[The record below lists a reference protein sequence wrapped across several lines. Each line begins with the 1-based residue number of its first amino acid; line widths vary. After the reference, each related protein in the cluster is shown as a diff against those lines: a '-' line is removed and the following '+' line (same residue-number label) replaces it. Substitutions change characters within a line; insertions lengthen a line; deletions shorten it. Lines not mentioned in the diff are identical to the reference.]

1 MISCHNLTRR
11 FGDFTA
17 VDNLSF
23 EIPAGSI
30 CAFMGPNGAGKST
43 TVNML
48 TGLLAPT
55 SGDATVAGLS
65 IVNGGVEL
73 KKRIGV
79 LPANLG
85 LFDDLTVDEHLTLTG
100 DVYGLKRDDT
110 HSQNRSTSARARS
123 GTWPRCLRQPLL
135 QRHAKER
142 PRSPWRSSTIPP
154 VLFLD
159 EPFEAIDPLH
169 RAPFAT
175 LLSRVAQRG
184 HHGIPDVAYPLDHRA
199 HGKPFRGHP
208 RRPYRLECHGCGTDE
223 IPRRNYFD
231 LIEYPPVEDL
241 EWLGSGPS

>member
-1 MISCHNLTRR
+1 VISCHNLTRR

-23 EIPAGSI
+23 EIPKGAI

-65 IVNGGVEL
+65 IITGGVEL
-73 KKRIGV
+73 KRRIGV

-85 LFDDLTVDEHLTLTG
+85 LFDDLTVEEHLTLTG
-100 DVYGLKRDDT
+100 DVYGLSHENTKTRTDQLLKALDLEQGRNVFAS
-110 HSQNRSTSARARS
+110 HCSS
-123 GTWPRCLRQPLL
+123 GMRKKTALAMALI
-135 QRHAKER
+135 HN
-142 PRSPWRSSTIPP
+142 PP

-159 EPFEAIDPLH
+159 EPFEAIDPFTSRTISDIL
-169 RAPFAT
+169 T
-175 LLSRVAQRG
+175 RVAQRG
-184 HHGIPDVAYPLDHRA
+184 TTVFLTSHILSTIERIASHFIVIRGGHIVWNATAAELTRPL
-199 HGKPFRGHP
+199 
-208 RRPYRLECHGCGTDE
+208 EE
-223 IPRRNYFD
+223 MYFD

>member
-23 EIPAGSI
+23 EIPQGAI

-48 TGLLAPT
+48 TGLLAPS

-65 IVNGGVEL
+65 ILSGGMEL

-85 LFDDLTVDEHLTLTG
+85 LFDDLTVEEHLVLTG
-100 DVYGLKRDDT
+100 DVYGLKRDETNTRTD
-110 HSQNRSTSARARS
+110 QLLRALDLEQGRKVFASHCSS
-123 GTWPRCLRQPLL
+123 GMRKKTALAMALI
-135 QRHAKER
+135 HN
-142 PRSPWRSSTIPP
+142 PP

-159 EPFEAIDPLH
+159 EPFEAIDPFTS
-169 RAPFAT
+169 RT
-175 LLSRVAQRG
+175 ISDLLVRCSQRG
-184 HHGIPDVAYPLDHRA
+184 TTVFLTSHILSTIERMASHFVVIRGGRVVWNATAAELTKPLEE
-199 HGKPFRGHP
+199 
-208 RRPYRLECHGCGTDE
+208 L
-223 IPRRNYFD
+223 YFE
-231 LIEYPPVEDL
+231 LVEYPPVEEL
-241 EWLGSGPS
+241 EWLGFGPS

>member
-23 EIPAGSI
+23 EIPKGAI
-30 CAFMGPNGAGKST
+30 CAFMGHNGAGKST

-65 IVNGGVEL
+65 IAKGGIEL

-85 LFDDLTVDEHLTLTG
+85 LFDDLTVEEHLVLTG
-100 DVYGLKRDDT
+100 DVYGLKHEDT
-110 HSQNRSTSARARS
+110 KARAAQLLRVLDLEHGRDVFASRCSS
-123 GTWPRCLRQPLL
+123 GMRKKTSLAMALI
-135 QRHAKER
+135 HN
-142 PRSPWRSSTIPP
+142 PP

-159 EPFEAIDPLH
+159 EPFEAIDPMTS
-169 RAPFAT
+169 RT
-175 LLSRVAQRG
+175 ITELLSTISGRG
-184 HHGIPDVAYPLDHRA
+184 TTVFLTSHILTHIERMASHFMVIRSGSIVWNSTAAELTRPLEE
-199 HGKPFRGHP
+199 
-208 RRPYRLECHGCGTDE
+208 L
-223 IPRRNYFD
+223 YFE
-231 LIEYPPVEDL
+231 LIDYTH
-241 EWLGSGPS
+241 

>member
-1 MISCHNLTRR
+1 VISCHNLTRR

-23 EIPAGSI
+23 EIPKGAI

-65 IVNGGVEL
+65 ILTGGVEL
-73 KKRIGV
+73 KRRIGV

-85 LFDDLTVDEHLTLTG
+85 LFDDLTVEEHLTLTG
-100 DVYGLKRDDT
+100 DVYGLDRTDT
-110 HSQNRSTSARARS
+110 KTHTDQLLRALDLEHGRNVFASHCSS
-123 GTWPRCLRQPLL
+123 GMRKKTALAMALI
-135 QRHAKER
+135 HN
-142 PRSPWRSSTIPP
+142 PP

-159 EPFEAIDPLH
+159 EPFEAIDPFTSRTISDIL
-169 RAPFAT
+169 T
-175 LLSRVAQRG
+175 RVAQRG
-184 HHGIPDVAYPLDHRA
+184 TTVFLTSHILSTIEKMASHFVVIRDGRIVWNATAAELTRPL
-199 HGKPFRGHP
+199 
-208 RRPYRLECHGCGTDE
+208 EE
-223 IPRRNYFD
+223 MYFD
-231 LIEYPPVEDL
+231 LVEYPPVEDL

>member
-11 FGDFTA
+11 FGEFTA

-23 EIPAGSI
+23 EIARGSI

-65 IVNGGVEL
+65 ITKGGIEL

-85 LFDDLTVDEHLTLTG
+85 LFDDLTVEEHLTLTG
-100 DVYGLKRDDT
+100 DVYGLRREDT
-110 HSQNRSTSARARS
+110 QLRTAQLLRALDLENGRNVFASRCSS
-123 GTWPRCLRQPLL
+123 GMRKKAALAMALI
-135 QRHAKER
+135 HN
-142 PRSPWRSSTIPP
+142 PP

-159 EPFEAIDPLH
+159 EPFEAIDPFTS
-169 RAPFAT
+169 RT
-175 LLSRVAQRG
+175 ISELLSRIAKRG
-184 HHGIPDVAYPLDHRA
+184 TTVFLTSHILSTIERMATQFIVIRDGRIVWNATPSELT
-199 HGKPFRGHP
+199 KS
-208 RRPYRLECHGCGTDE
+208 LEE
-223 IPRRNYFD
+223 MYFD
-231 LIEYPPVEDL
+231 LVEYPPVEDL

>member
-23 EIPAGSI
+23 DIPKGAI

-65 IVNGGVEL
+65 RITGGVEL
-73 KKRIGV
+73 KRRIGV

-85 LFDDLTVDEHLTLTG
+85 LFDDLTVEEHLTLTG
-100 DVYGLKRDDT
+100 DVYGLNNTDT
-110 HSQNRSTSARARS
+110 KTRTDQLLKALDLEHGRNVFASHCSS
-123 GTWPRCLRQPLL
+123 GMRKKTALAMALI
-135 QRHAKER
+135 HN
-142 PRSPWRSSTIPP
+142 PP

-159 EPFEAIDPLH
+159 EPFEAIDPFTSRTISDIL
-169 RAPFAT
+169 T
-175 LLSRVAQRG
+175 RVAQRG
-184 HHGIPDVAYPLDHRA
+184 TTVFLTSHILSTIERIASHFIVIRGGKIVWNATAAELTRPL
-199 HGKPFRGHP
+199 
-208 RRPYRLECHGCGTDE
+208 EE
-223 IPRRNYFD
+223 MYFD
-231 LIEYPPVEDL
+231 LVEYPPVEDL

>member
-1 MISCHNLTRR
+1 VISCHNLTRR

-23 EIPAGSI
+23 EIPAGAI

-65 IVNGGVEL
+65 ISGGGIEL

-85 LFDDLTVDEHLTLTG
+85 LFDDLTVEEHLTLTG
-100 DVYGLKRDDT
+100 DVYGLRREDM
-110 HSQNRSTSARARS
+110 RARTTQLLRTLDLEHGRDVFASRCSS
-123 GTWPRCLRQPLL
+123 GMRKKTALAMALI
-135 QRHAKER
+135 HN
-142 PRSPWRSSTIPP
+142 PP

-159 EPFEAIDPLH
+159 EPFEAIDPFTS
-169 RAPFAT
+169 RT
-175 LLSRVAQRG
+175 ISELLSRVAKRG
-184 HHGIPDVAYPLDHRA
+184 TTVFFTSHILSTIERLATQFIVIRGGRIVWNVPASELTGPL
-199 HGKPFRGHP
+199 
-208 RRPYRLECHGCGTDE
+208 EE
-223 IPRRNYFD
+223 VYFG

-241 EWLGSGPS
+241 EWLGSGLS

>member
-23 EIPAGSI
+23 EIPAGAI

-65 IVNGGVEL
+65 IVKGGIEL

-85 LFDDLTVDEHLTLTG
+85 LFDDLTVEEHLTLTG
-100 DVYGLKRDDT
+100 DVYGLKREDT
-110 HSQNRSTSARARS
+110 RLRTGQLLRALDLENGRNVFAGQCSS
-123 GTWPRCLRQPLL
+123 GMRKKTALAMAL
-135 QRHAKER
+135 
-142 PRSPWRSSTIPP
+142 IYNPP

-159 EPFEAIDPLH
+159 EPFEAIDPFTS
-169 RAPFAT
+169 RVISE
-175 LLSRVAQRG
+175 LLSRIAKRG
-184 HHGIPDVAYPLDHRA
+184 TTVFLTSHILSTIERMATQFIVIRDGRIVWNAPASELTKSH
-199 HGKPFRGHP
+199 
-208 RRPYRLECHGCGTDE
+208 EE
-223 IPRRNYFD
+223 MYFD
-231 LIEYPPVEDL
+231 LVEYPPVEDL

>member
-1 MISCHNLTRR
+1 VISCHNLTRR

-23 EIPAGSI
+23 EIPKGAI

-65 IVNGGVEL
+65 ILTGGVEL
-73 KKRIGV
+73 KRRIGV

-85 LFDDLTVDEHLTLTG
+85 LFDDLTVEEHLTLTG
-100 DVYGLKRDDT
+100 DVYGLDRTDT
-110 HSQNRSTSARARS
+110 KTRTDQLLRALDLEHGRNVFASHCSS
-123 GTWPRCLRQPLL
+123 GMRKKTALAMALI
-135 QRHAKER
+135 HN
-142 PRSPWRSSTIPP
+142 PP

-159 EPFEAIDPLH
+159 EPFEAIDPFTSRTISDIL
-169 RAPFAT
+169 T
-175 LLSRVAQRG
+175 RVAQRG
-184 HHGIPDVAYPLDHRA
+184 TTVFLTSHILSTIEKMASHFVVIRDGRIVWNATAAELTRPL
-199 HGKPFRGHP
+199 
-208 RRPYRLECHGCGTDE
+208 EE
-223 IPRRNYFD
+223 MYFD
-231 LIEYPPVEDL
+231 LVEYPPVEDL

>member
-23 EIPAGSI
+23 DIPKGAI

-65 IVNGGVEL
+65 IITGGVEL
-73 KKRIGV
+73 KRRIGV

-85 LFDDLTVDEHLTLTG
+85 LFDDLTVEEHLTLTG
-100 DVYGLKRDDT
+100 DVYGLNNTDT
-110 HSQNRSTSARARS
+110 KTRTDQLLKALDLEHGRNVFASHCSS
-123 GTWPRCLRQPLL
+123 GMRKKTALAMALI
-135 QRHAKER
+135 HN
-142 PRSPWRSSTIPP
+142 PP

-159 EPFEAIDPLH
+159 EPFEAIDPFTSRTISDIL
-169 RAPFAT
+169 T
-175 LLSRVAQRG
+175 RVAQRG
-184 HHGIPDVAYPLDHRA
+184 TTVFLTSHILSTIERIASHFIVIRGGKIVWNATAAELTRPL
-199 HGKPFRGHP
+199 
-208 RRPYRLECHGCGTDE
+208 EE
-223 IPRRNYFD
+223 MYFD
-231 LIEYPPVEDL
+231 LVEYPPVEDL

>member
-23 EIPAGSI
+23 EIPRGAI
-30 CAFMGPNGAGKST
+30 CAFLGPNGAGKST

-55 SGDATVAGLS
+55 SGDAMVAGLS
-65 IVNGGVEL
+65 IVTGGVEL
-73 KKRIGV
+73 KRRIGV

-85 LFDDLTVDEHLTLTG
+85 LFDDLTVEEHLILTG
-100 DVYGLKRDDT
+100 DVYGLSRADTRSRTDQLLRALDLEHGRDVFA
-110 HSQNRSTSARARS
+110 SRCSS
-123 GTWPRCLRQPLL
+123 GMRKKTALAMALI
-135 QRHAKER
+135 HN
-142 PRSPWRSSTIPP
+142 PP

-159 EPFEAIDPLH
+159 EPFEAIDPFTSRTIADIL
-169 RAPFAT
+169 T
-175 LLSRVAQRG
+175 RVAGRG
-184 HHGIPDVAYPLDHRA
+184 TTVFLTSHILSTIERLASHFVVV
-199 HGKPFRGHP
+199 RGG
-208 RRPYRLECHGCGTDE
+208 RIVWNVTAAELTQTLEEH
-223 IPRRNYFD
+223 YFE

>member
-11 FGDFTA
+11 FGEFTA

-23 EIPAGSI
+23 EIARGSI

-65 IVNGGVEL
+65 ITKGGIEL

-85 LFDDLTVDEHLTLTG
+85 LFDDLTVEEHLTLTG
-100 DVYGLKRDDT
+100 DVYGLRREDT
-110 HSQNRSTSARARS
+110 QVRTSQLLRALDLENGRNVFASRCSS
-123 GTWPRCLRQPLL
+123 GMRKKTALAMALI
-135 QRHAKER
+135 HN
-142 PRSPWRSSTIPP
+142 PP

-159 EPFEAIDPLH
+159 EPFEAIDPFTS
-169 RAPFAT
+169 RT
-175 LLSRVAQRG
+175 ISELLSRIARRG
-184 HHGIPDVAYPLDHRA
+184 TTVFLTSHILSTIERMATQFIVIRDGRIVWNAAASELT
-199 HGKPFRGHP
+199 KS
-208 RRPYRLECHGCGTDE
+208 LEAM
-223 IPRRNYFD
+223 YFD
-231 LIEYPPVEDL
+231 LVEYPPVEDL
-241 EWLGSGPS
+241 EWLGSGLS

>member
-1 MISCHNLTRR
+1 VISCHNLTRR

-55 SGDATVAGLS
+55 SGEATVAGLS
-65 IVNGGVEL
+65 ITGGGIEL

-85 LFDDLTVDEHLTLTG
+85 LFDDLTVEEHLTLTG
-100 DVYGLKRDDT
+100 DIYGLRREDT
-110 HSQNRSTSARARS
+110 RARTTQLLRTLDLEHGRDVFASRCSS
-123 GTWPRCLRQPLL
+123 GMRKKTALAMALL
-135 QRHAKER
+135 HN
-142 PRSPWRSSTIPP
+142 PP

-159 EPFEAIDPLH
+159 EPFEAIDPFTS
-169 RAPFAT
+169 RT
-175 LLSRVAQRG
+175 IGELLSRMAKRG
-184 HHGIPDVAYPLDHRA
+184 TTVFFTSHILSTIERLATQLIVIRGGRIVWNAPASELTAPL
-199 HGKPFRGHP
+199 
-208 RRPYRLECHGCGTDE
+208 EE
-223 IPRRNYFD
+223 VYFG

-241 EWLGSGPS
+241 EWLGSGLS